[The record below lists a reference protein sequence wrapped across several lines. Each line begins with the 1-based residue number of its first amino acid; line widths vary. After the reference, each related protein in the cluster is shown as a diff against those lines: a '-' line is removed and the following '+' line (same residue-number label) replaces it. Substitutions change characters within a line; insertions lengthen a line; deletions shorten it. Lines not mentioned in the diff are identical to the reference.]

1 MAALPYLIAYLGA
14 GFLLACGFLMNNKIS
29 WPKKFLVAGVMMVFW
44 PVFAFAV
51 PESFFKPSKE
61 EAAARNGD
69 RLAMELK
76 RLLQDE
82 SEDLSQEVRGKI
94 AQVAEDGERSV
105 AYFGAPGGLDDV
117 LDAFWDENIPPSIY
131 YKLLSARAELE
142 EREPYDGPLFSRRPP
157 DWYVGFSHE
166 FLKCISKADG
176 KLRGRIL
183 DAIGKISEAPM
194 EAVGDTVKPLTRNL
208 SGLWRYRLGDDRLV
222 YFPDHEEKK
231 ITLIF
236 FGARGDV
243 YKKVSPLDS

>member
-1 MAALPYLIAYLGA
+1 
-14 GFLLACGFLMNNKIS
+14 MNNKIS
-29 WPKKFLVAGVMMVFW
+29 WPKKFLVAGIMMVFW

-69 RLAMELK
+69 RLTIELTT
-76 RLLQDE
+76 LLQEE
-82 SEDLSQEVRGKI
+82 SDRLSQTLREKVGR
-94 AQVAEDGERSV
+94 VAKGGNKAV
-105 AYFGAPGGLDDV
+105 TYFGVPGTLDDV
-117 LDAFWDENIPPSIY
+117 LEAFWDENIPPSIY
-131 YKLLSARAELE
+131 INLLLARDELK

-166 FLKCISKADG
+166 FLKCIAKADG

-194 EAVGDTVKPLTRNL
+194 EAVGDTVKPLTSNL
-208 SGLWRYRLGDDRLV
+208 SGLWRYRIGDDRLV